1 MMLLVDVMILVFP
14 RNGSAVLASLGL
26 ERIFGI
32 AFSGMETSLL
42 LRGVAGNWRYG
53 R

>member
-1 MMLLVDVMILVFP
+1 MLCFEFFL
-14 RNGSAVLASLGL
+14 RNGIAALASLGR

-42 LRGVAGNWRYG
+42 LRGVERN
-53 R
+53 